1 MRIHLALALAC
12 GAMGC
17 NSEQA
22 NREKLETEAKAALDG
37 RTRDPLAMQVRNVYA
52 KTDRVLCGEVNLKN
66 DQGQYAG
73 FELFMADRAT
83 GESFVSHPTAIQHVM
98 DEKVVNVCANE
109 KQRRS
114 FEERFNVATAEMH
127 RELAEMNR
135 QNEIKRLKAE
145 IALRDALR

>member
-1 MRIHLALALAC
+1 MRIRLAIALTIFVA
-12 GAMGC
+12 GC

-22 NREKLETEAKAALDG
+22 NQEKLETEAKAALDS

-66 DQGQYAG
+66 DQGQNAG

-83 GESFVSHPTAIQHVM
+83 GESYVAHPTAIQNVM
-98 DEKVVNVCANE
+98 DEKVVNVCANA

-114 FEERFNVATAEMH
+114 FEQRFNVAM
-127 RELAEMNR
+127 AEMNR
-135 QNEIKRLKAE
+135 ELDEMNRESEIRRLKAE
-145 IALRDALR
+145 IAIRETLR